1 MNVCMTGCTSYV
13 GRAIHDT
20 LSAYHTLECISHTT
34 KVDTVKKC
42 DVLIHVGWLC
52 DNESLKSLKSH
63 ISNVK
68 YSLRLLE
75 NIETSRCIF
84 ISSFGAKWAYMFRDS
99 RIGQILY
106 NTTKRLVEY
115 IYKLNFNHCL
125 ILRIPY
131 VFDYH
136 VKPGSIAYRMKYNR
150 IVLDKPLP
158 FVTRRSIANFILQCV
173 DTYCN
178 GIVDL
183 VDLYAKTWLE
193 LDSYLDKT

>member
-1 MNVCMTGCTSYV
+1 MTGCMSYIGKV
-13 GRAIHDT
+13 VYDI
-20 LSAYHTLECISHTT
+20 LSVFHTLECISHTT
-34 KVDTVKKC
+34 QMHTVKKC

-52 DNESLKSLKSH
+52 DNESLKKLKSH
-63 ISNVK
+63 ISNVR

-75 NIETSRCIF
+75 NIETSRCVF
-84 ISSFGAKWAYMFRDS
+84 VSSFGAKWTYMFSDS

-115 IYKLNFNHCL
+115 IYKLNFKHCL

-131 VFDYH
+131 VFDYQL
-136 VKPGSIAYRMKYNR
+136 KPGSIAYRMKHKG

-158 FVTRRSIANFILQCV
+158 FVTRRSIANCILQCI
-173 DTYCN
+173 DTHCN

-183 VDLYAKTWLE
+183 VDLYAKTWSE
-193 LDSYLDKT
+193 LDSYLNKT